1 MIKTVYVFFEEAS
14 IRLFFMKYLA
24 NGFSHCFT
32 YEHQLLDKYDVFVK
46 IESLFYCFD
55 TDIFFG
61 SVDELLLDL
70 PKKRIKITLNVDP
83 EKRTLDF
90 MPTTCVSVVKKQLGI
105 NKPFIITPKQLYSHL
120 IKIGGKEI

>member
-55 TDIFFG
+55 TDIFFDEV
-61 SVDELLLDL
+61 SPKDVDYILSFVHPYKGNNIILGYYTPPYSDRLLDRPEGTL
-70 PKKRIKITLNVDP
+70 LVGSKQIIIK
-83 EKRTLDF
+83 
-90 MPTTCVSVVKKQLGI
+90 
-105 NKPFIITPKQLYSHL
+105 
-120 IKIGGKEI
+120 